1 MTRHDQDAELEPI
14 ANRLRD
20 ESPVPRA
27 GFRAE
32 LRGRLLEVRRAPS
45 QRVRLLVAVYAG
57 SGLALLAIA
66 AIGAAGGGPLAAS

>member
-1 MTRHDQDAELEPI
+1 MTRRDQDPEREPI
-14 ANRLRD
+14 THRLRN
-20 ESPVPRA
+20 ERPVPRA

-45 QRVRLLVAVYAG
+45 QRVRLLIAVYAG
-57 SGLALLAIA
+57 SGLTLLAIA